1 MFVVYGKE
9 NCPNCVKAKALL
21 ESKGETFEYIDITVD
36 TKAREHLMNS
46 GFRSVPQ
53 VYIGNHHQGVL
64 VHVGGYTELE
74 KRLS

>member
-21 ESKGETFEYIDITVD
+21 ESKGEPFEYIDITND
-36 TKAREHLMNS
+36 NAAREHLMNA

-53 VYIGNHHQGVL
+53 VYIGNRQQDSL

>member
-36 TKAREHLMNS
+36 TEAREHLMNS

-53 VYIGNHHQGVL
+53 VYIGNRHQDTL

>member
-21 ESKGETFEYIDITVD
+21 ESKGEPFEYIDITVD
-36 TKAREHLMNS
+36 TEARERLLNA

-53 VYIGNHHQGVL
+53 VYIGNRHLGAL